1 VKFNHPALVVSPSRS
16 SLLVWMLLCFIVALV
31 LAALL
36 IKPALAQK
44 QASASKRESRF
55 EKSVPVFRR

>member
-1 VKFNHPALVVSPSRS
+1 MKSNHPVLVVKPSRS

-36 IKPALAQK
+36 IKPALAQN
-44 QASASKRESRF
+44 QASAAKRESCF
-55 EKSVPVFRR
+55 EKSVPVFRL